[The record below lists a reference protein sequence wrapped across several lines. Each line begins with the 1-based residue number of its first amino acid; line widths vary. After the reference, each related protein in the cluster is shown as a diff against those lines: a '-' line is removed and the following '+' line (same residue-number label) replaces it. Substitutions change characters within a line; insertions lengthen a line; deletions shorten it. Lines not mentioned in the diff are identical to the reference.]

1 MLHTHGTSP
10 LRDCALHTG
19 PNTPSFS
26 IAYLNSLNQS
36 GLVATPL
43 GYNSASNIVR
53 AALVRMADGGKTMSK
68 TDVELGLVLALYTLP
83 LDDAHRPPPSPA
95 SPLAA
100 RRTQSSIV
108 FGDAASPPPSPKPVT
123 TTTPQSPHHQ
133 HTPAVSAK
141 SKHIRPVAGIIP
153 QPDDPVFTPST
164 KVIKPLGRG
173 DSNPL
178 TAATEPATPF
188 TPGLRQGVVNHNLNS
203 SIVLG
208 MDSVSISRDLDPA
221 TTPKSVVANAKPAE
235 SVKHKYVRP
244 ASGIIPQGH
253 ADEKGFT
260 PSTRVIK
267 PFGVGASSNPIFA
280 EPVVE
285 AVRPALRQV
294 KASTSVGGSQEDE
307 FGVRKHRQ
315 GVRLVKKEERG
326 LSLSEFSGFA
336 GVDVKEGKG
345 KKVERIDPATVEPAG
360 RRTPL

>member
-1 MLHTHGTSP
+1 SPTGGHSSISLGSDTSSQFAPTPSSAP
-10 LRDCALHTG
+10 LRTPIHT
-19 PNTPSFS
+19 PKPERVVPS
-26 IAYLNSLNQS
+26 
-36 GLVATPL
+36 P
-43 GYNSASNIVR
+43 
-53 AALVRMADGGKTMSK
+53 
-68 TDVELGLVLALYTLP
+68 
-83 LDDAHRPPPSPA
+83 RPSPITHHEPPSSTSPSPA

-108 FGDAASPPPSPKPVT
+108 FGDAASPAPSPKPVT
-123 TTTPQSPHHQ
+123 TTTPLSPHHQ

-188 TPGLRQGVVNHNLNS
+188 TPGLRQGAVNHNLNS

-208 MDSVSISRDLDPA
+208 MDSVSISRDQDPA

-253 ADEKGFT
+253 AEEKGFT

-267 PFGVGASSNPIFA
+267 PFGVGL
-280 EPVVE
+280 